1 MSFSALQQSI
11 RHLVDEWSAADAM
24 VAYYAFHHD
33 ADKTYLVTSPPAAE
47 RAEGFVTISRTGID
61 LFRPLLTMRLPIHDL
76 AQSRELLMQAL
87 PPGQEAFAAVPESHL
102 PLVRALCEIQSE
114 EPLNLYAL
122 PAERFKPLI
131 NVLVTR
137 EDEHE
142 MPRFVVKQVV
152 NGQRTAVAAAGLNW
166 LSPRFGEIAVR
177 TRPEY
182 RQKGFGRGVV
192 GRWRSIC
199 WRTAVCRSMR
209 LIRAMRLRFIWRRV
223 WGLWIRPCGS
233 GCWRCGCGDR

>member
-1 MSFSALQQSI
+1 MSLSFLQQSI

-33 ADKTYLVTSPPAAE
+33 ADKTYLVISPPAAE

-192 GRWRSIC
+192 ATLAEYLLAHGRVPLYAVNPSNAPSIYLAESLGFVD
-199 WRTAVCRSMR
+199 TAVREWMLEVRMR
-209 LIRAMRLRFIWRRV
+209 
-223 WGLWIRPCGS
+223 G
-233 GCWRCGCGDR
+233 